1 MADSYHDSVNT
12 MLEQTRAAGESTAFD
27 RMNDMG
33 KRCTFCEQGIR
44 CSLCSQG
51 PCRLTEKAPRGVC
64 GIDADGMAMRNFLL
78 QNTMGTAT
86 YTYHAV
92 EVMKEE
98 LCDGAG
104 FCLAVCP
111 EGALT
116 VEKREAPE
124 FDEDAAAEKMAAK
137 LAAGITIK
145 QTCFNC
151 GRSENDALLFP
162 CRKQGESTWV
172 CVKCLPALI
181 HG

>member
-1 MADSYHDSVNT
+1 MAVRSIVHIDEELCNGCGLCVTPCAEGAIEIVD
-12 MLEQTRAAGESTAFD
+12 
-27 RMNDMG
+27 G
-33 KRCTFCEQGIR
+33 KA
-44 CSLCSQG
+44 
-51 PCRLTEKAPRGVC
+51 K
-64 GIDADGMAMRNFLL
+64 
-78 QNTMGTAT
+78 
-86 YTYHAV
+86 
-92 EVMKEE
+92 VMKEE

-124 FDEDAAAEKMAAK
+124 FDEEAAAEKMAAK

-145 QTCFNC
+145 QKCFNC
-151 GRSENDALLFP
+151 GRSENDAILFP

>member
-1 MADSYHDSVNT
+1 MAVRSIVHIDEELCNGCGLCVTPCAEGAIEIVD
-12 MLEQTRAAGESTAFD
+12 
-27 RMNDMG
+27 G
-33 KRCTFCEQGIR
+33 KA
-44 CSLCSQG
+44 
-51 PCRLTEKAPRGVC
+51 K
-64 GIDADGMAMRNFLL
+64 
-78 QNTMGTAT
+78 
-86 YTYHAV
+86 
-92 EVMKEE
+92 VMKEE

-162 CRKQGESTWV
+162 CRKHGASTWV

>member
-1 MADSYHDSVNT
+1 MAVRSIAHIDEDLCNGCGLCVT
-12 MLEQTRAAGESTAFD
+12 PCAEGAIEIVD
-27 RMNDMG
+27 G
-33 KRCTFCEQGIR
+33 KAKVI
-44 CSLCSQG
+44 
-51 PCRLTEKAPRGVC
+51 
-64 GIDADGMAMRNFLL
+64 
-78 QNTMGTAT
+78 
-86 YTYHAV
+86 
-92 EVMKEE
+92 KEE

-145 QTCFNC
+145 QNCFNC
-151 GRSENDALLFP
+151 GRSESDAILFP